1 MCIRR
6 QCIND
11 QSQGEPWVQVPGLFC
26 HLQTN
31 FPYSCSR
38 HPFLVVRGA
47 LSPNLESNP
56 MSKPRP
62 GKSLRAGAWLVLPLV
77 NNFSVLALLRVA
89 CILYL
94 PGCSVLS
101 PNLESNPVS
110 ATLLEQ

>member
-1 MCIRR
+1 VCIRR

-56 MSKPRP
+56 
-62 GKSLRAGAWLVLPLV
+62 
-77 NNFSVLALLRVA
+77 
-89 CILYL
+89 
-94 PGCSVLS
+94 
-101 PNLESNPVS
+101 VS
-110 ATLLEQ
+110 ATLLEQCRLQICNHAWHDGCSPDTLYLPVIDSMLAVRKLWLVI